1 MTATLE
7 VIDNADLYGFSDRD
21 VQRIAYAVG
30 VVERMRSPRSP
41 PNALA
46 DRNYS
51 RLRFRNDNATTAPAY
66 AVMRVTGM
74 VAVDAYPVLTCDQ
87 PDSTYRW
94 LYFVNGVTDVA
105 ANAYGWGTWLW
116 HADFALYDAASGT
129 PAYGETWGPTA
140 SSWKLSKWHPGF
152 FVLGGNDTGIAGSE
166 RTVGVQL
173 PPAEILGKTDT
184 SVTGGGTATVSVYA
198 GTAGSESDTGQDV
211 VSCYLRSGYVPAST
225 FVKIAVSNGNP
236 YILGDHRQVIG
247 KADSTITKGSTGTFS
262 IYNNET
268 DTTDNITAK
277 ALGAQVTGAKW
288 ATAWQEEKSG
298 TWYCGCWE
306 S

>member
-1 MTATLE
+1 M
-7 VIDNADLYGFSDRD
+7 
-21 VQRIAYAVG
+21 
-30 VVERMRSPRSP
+30 
-41 PNALA
+41 
-46 DRNYS
+46 
-51 RLRFRNDNATTAPAY
+51 
-66 AVMRVTGM
+66 
-74 VAVDAYPVLTCDQ
+74 
-87 PDSTYRW
+87 
-94 LYFVNGVTDVA
+94 
-105 ANAYGWGTWLW
+105 
-116 HADFALYDAASGT
+116 
-129 PAYGETWGPTA
+129 
-140 SSWKLSKWHPGF
+140 
-152 FVLGGNDTGIAGSE
+152 
-166 RTVGVQL
+166 
-173 PPAEILGKTDT
+173 
-184 SVTGGGTATVSVYA
+184 YA

-288 ATAWQEEKSG
+288 ATAWREEKSG